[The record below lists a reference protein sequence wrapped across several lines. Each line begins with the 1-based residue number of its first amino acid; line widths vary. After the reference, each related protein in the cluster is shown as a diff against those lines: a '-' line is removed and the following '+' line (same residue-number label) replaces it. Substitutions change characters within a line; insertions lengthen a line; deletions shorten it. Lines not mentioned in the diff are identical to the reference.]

1 MKKLLLLGALV
12 ASASAAAGDANY
24 LELALGQLQYQVSND
39 SLQHSPSGDA
49 AYLELAYSYPLSASF
64 DARFSVASTNR
75 SRWGNQTDT
84 ISAGG
89 FSSSVDS
96 SRESR
101 FSNVGAAVEWHS
113 AEVSK
118 GFSYAARAGVTFW
131 QDDQQYKATITS
143 TTNPALQSQ
152 KNVLQ
157 QRHEHDQQLTFSVG
171 AVVQYHLD
179 QHDSINIGL
188 DYSTASL
195 NAIDKD
201 ALRSFDSFDYE
212 LLRVLVGFRHRY

>member
-1 MKKLLLLGALV
+1 MRKILLLGAL
-12 ASASAAAGDANY
+12 ALSGGAAAGDGNY
-24 LELALGQLQYQVSND
+24 LELALGQLQYQVAND

-49 AYLELAYSYPLSASF
+49 AYLELAYSYPLSPSL

-75 SRWGNQTDT
+75 SRFGTQTDT

-89 FSSSVDS
+89 FSSTVDS
-96 SRESR
+96 SRASR

-113 AEVSK
+113 DEVSK
-118 GFSYAARAGVTFW
+118 GFSYAARAGVAFW
-131 QDDQQYKATITS
+131 QDDQQYQATITS
-143 TTNPALQSQ
+143 STNPDLQSQ

-157 QRHEHDQQLTFSVG
+157 QRHEHDQQLTFTVG

-201 ALRSFDSFDYE
+201 ALRSFDNLDYD
-212 LLRVLVGFRHRY
+212 LLRVLIGFRHRY